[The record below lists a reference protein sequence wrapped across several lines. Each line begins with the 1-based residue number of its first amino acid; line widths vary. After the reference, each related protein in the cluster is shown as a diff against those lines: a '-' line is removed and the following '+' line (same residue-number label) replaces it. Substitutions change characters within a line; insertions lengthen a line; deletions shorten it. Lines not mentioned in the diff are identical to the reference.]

1 MGLAALIGLVVGFAE
16 VSILVIWHACSRST
30 VLGSL
35 QMNRHYYWM
44 IPAIHLTC
52 FTAGALPLAVA
63 AIVRPQWARRSAIL
77 LLSSLGFFALLL
89 IIQGLYAIA
98 SGFLAVALGLQIMR
112 RVRPDDPRLGRMVQ
126 VGLPVLLAG
135 LGVVGLWRYNQVVLK
150 EQRAL
155 AALPARP
162 PGTPN
167 VLLVVLDT
175 VRADRLNLYGYQRAT
190 TPNLARLAGRG
201 VVFGEARSAAP
212 WTLPSHA
219 SMFTGRWPHELRVG
233 GDRPLDGR
241 YPTLA
246 EYLAGHGYA
255 TAGFVSNTY
264 FCNSWYGLDR
274 GFAHYE
280 DYYEDN
286 LIVSPGEALRCAAL
300 GRWLI
305 RSFGAA
311 TNARPETANTLKD
324 ARKISDDFLRWVEAH
339 RDRPFF
345 AFLNYMDAHDPYLP
359 PAGYDRHFGLKPETP
374 ADIERIRRWH
384 QVRPASVSK
393 RDLTLIGDSY
403 DDCLSYLDEQLGR
416 LFDTLEVRG
425 ILRDTIVIVT
435 ADHGEQLGE
444 HGLYGHGK
452 SLYRAEVHVPLLVFG
467 PAGIPVGRYVSSP
480 VSLRDLAAT
489 VVDRLGLN
497 ADSPL
502 PGHSLAHF
510 WETAPDRLR
519 DAEHSSPVLSEVAI
533 RTKVSRS
540 AQRAPAQR
548 GPMSSLVHAGKVY
561 IRDAAGREE
570 LYDLEGDRAEQ
581 ENLAGSPRDRDVLEH
596 CRSALRSLVPADTVR
611 R

>member
-1 MGLAALIGLVVGFAE
+1 MGLAALTGLVVGFAE

-44 IPAIHLTC
+44 IPAVHLTC
-52 FTAGALPLAVA
+52 FTACALPLAVA
-63 AIVRPQWARRSAIL
+63 AIVRPQWARRTAIL
-77 LLSSLGFFALLL
+77 LLSTLGFFALLL
-89 IIQGLYAIA
+89 IIQGLYASA
-98 SGFLAVALGLQIMR
+98 SGCLAVALSLQI
-112 RVRPDDPRLGRMVQ
+112 VRWVKPDDPRLRRTVR
-126 VGLPVLLAG
+126 VGLPVLLVALAV
-135 LGVVGLWRYNQVVLK
+135 LGMWRYNQVVFK

-155 AALPARP
+155 ASLPARP

-175 VRADRLNLYGYQRAT
+175 VRADRLSLYGYQRAT

-219 SMFTGRWPHELRVG
+219 SMFTGRWPHELGVS

-246 EYLAGHGYA
+246 EYLAGQGYA
-255 TAGFVSNTY
+255 TAGFVANTY

-286 LIVSPGEALRCAAL
+286 VIVSPGEALRCAAL

-305 RSFGAA
+305 RSFGAT
-311 TNARPETANTLKD
+311 TNARPEAANTLKD
-324 ARKISDDFLRWVEAH
+324 ARKISDDFLRWVEAR
-339 RDRPFF
+339 RDRPYF

-359 PAGYDRHFGLKPETP
+359 PAGYAGRFGVKPETP
-374 ADIERIRRWH
+374 AEIERIRHWH
-384 QVRPASVSK
+384 HVRSASVST
-393 RDLTLIGDSY
+393 RDRTLVLDSY
-403 DDCLSYLDEQLGR
+403 DDCLAYLDEQLGR
-416 LFDTLEVRG
+416 LFDTLEARG
-425 ILRDTIVIVT
+425 ILRDTLVIVT

-452 SLYRAEVHVPLLVFG
+452 SLYRAEVHVPLLIFG
-467 PAGIPVGRYVSSP
+467 PGGIPAGQCVSRP

-489 VVDRLGLN
+489 VVERLGLN
-497 ADSPL
+497 EHSPL
-502 PGHSLAHF
+502 PGHSLAPL
-510 WETAPDRLR
+510 WAPAPDRSN
-519 DAEHSSPVLSEVAI
+519 ATVPTSPALSEVAI
-533 RTKVSRS
+533 RTRISRN

-548 GPMSSLVHAGKVY
+548 GPMSSLVHEGKVY
-561 IRDAAGREE
+561 IRDAVGREE
-570 LYDLEGDRAEQ
+570 LYDLAEDRAE
-581 ENLAGSPRDRDVLEH
+581 EKNLAGLPPDRDVLEQ
-596 CRSALRSLVPADTVR
+596 CRSALRSLVPADTIR